1 MQRSATLAGPG
12 TARSPS
18 AHLRTV
24 RSSTSSAN
32 AAARCDSPRAAT
44 ASRNCSGDT
53 AHNAR
58 RVNRHA
64 GGRKRGAQSV
74 NRFVNSERVGQR
86 VVNLEQRQALGPII
100 AAGNEA
106 DSIGGKGGACG
117 GFEHAAV
124 IGPSGLSCK
133 GFSA

>member
-18 AHLRTV
+18 THLRTV

-32 AAARCDSPRAAT
+32 AAARCDSSRAAT

-64 GGRKRGAQSV
+64 GIRKRGAQSV
-74 NRFVNSERVGQR
+74 NGFVNAERIGQR
-86 VVNLEQRQALGPII
+86 TVNLEQRQAFGPII

-106 DSIGGKGGACG
+106 DCIGGKGGACG
-117 GFEHAAV
+117 GFEHALF
-124 IGPSGLSCK
+124 IGPLGLSCK
-133 GFSA
+133 GVCA